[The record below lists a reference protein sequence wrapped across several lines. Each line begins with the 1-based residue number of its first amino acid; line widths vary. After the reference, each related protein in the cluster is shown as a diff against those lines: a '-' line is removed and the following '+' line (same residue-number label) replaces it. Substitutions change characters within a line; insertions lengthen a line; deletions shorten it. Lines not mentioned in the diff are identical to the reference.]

1 MASHNVTMRR
11 EAGAT
16 LVADSLT
23 NKTLARNRLEF
34 MPTLLMLVDMSCCE
48 S

>member
-23 NKTLARNRLEF
+23 KTLARNRLEF
-34 MPTLLMLVDMSCCE
+34 MPTLLVLVDMSCCE